1 MSKKDI
7 PLRERQAVPERA
19 AKNRPL
25 RQQEIGGNMIRTQIY
40 FTPEQHDW
48 LRDRA
53 HYERRSMADIVRE
66 LVEQDRTRFN
76 VY

>member
-1 MSKKDI
+1 
-7 PLRERQAVPERA
+7 
-19 AKNRPL
+19 
-25 RQQEIGGNMIRTQIY
+25 MIRTQIY
-40 FTPEQHDW
+40 FTPQQHDW